1 MRLITS
7 VFLLSLCLLP
17 AVFGDAIPEVQSG
30 EEGINDGIIDAD
42 GGGGGGDVISAEDF
56 LQQAYRV
63 EELQTEYHNDYKLVR
78 CKSFPFLFLLFLTNR
93 VKVEKEAMR
102 GYVVDRG

>member
-42 GGGGGGDVISAEDF
+42 GGGEVISAEDF